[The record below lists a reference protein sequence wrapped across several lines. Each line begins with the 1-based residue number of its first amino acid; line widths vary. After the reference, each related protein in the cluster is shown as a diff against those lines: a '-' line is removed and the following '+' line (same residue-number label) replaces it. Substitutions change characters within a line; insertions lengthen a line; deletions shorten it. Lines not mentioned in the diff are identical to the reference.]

1 MTLVVGRL
9 VVRIVTSVR
18 GVVVSLMPFM
28 SWLDCSDNGVVCEFR
43 VGLVGFSE
51 GFSDGFSV
59 GFIGICGR
67 LSSLYLIPPSEQ
79 KSNVNMQ

>member
-1 MTLVVGRL
+1 MTLVVGGL

-28 SWLDCSDNGVVCEFR
+28 SWVDCSDNGVVCEFR
-43 VGLVGFSE
+43 VGLVGFPE
-51 GFSDGFSV
+51 GFSV
-59 GFIGICGR
+59 GFMGICGR

-79 KSNVNMQ
+79 KSKVNMQ